1 MSQPKYLWNCW
12 QKSQSDGGTW
22 KQDLCCAKKTI
33 CKSECIV
40 ADSTDSIKLVLWES
54 IIDKV
59 NAGNSYKFQNVTI
72 RLFDDERFLNTNK
85 DTIVTEI
92 PILPDVNLEI

>member
-1 MSQPKYLWNCW
+1 M
-12 QKSQSDGGTW
+12 
-22 KQDLCCAKKTI
+22 AKKTI

-72 RLFDDERFLNTNK
+72 RLKGSL
-85 DTIVTEI
+85 I
-92 PILPDVNLEI
+92 PTKTLSLLKFPSYLMSTWKSKNSKTT